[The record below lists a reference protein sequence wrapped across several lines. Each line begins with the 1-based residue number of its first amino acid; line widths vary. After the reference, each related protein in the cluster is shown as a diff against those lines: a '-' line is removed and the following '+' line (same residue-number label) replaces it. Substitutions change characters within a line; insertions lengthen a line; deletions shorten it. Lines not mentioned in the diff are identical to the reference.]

1 MTAVARNATAVP
13 AVCDA
18 EGLAS
23 FRASLSSCD
32 ENESGSAMTALEECV
47 AVRAAGSC
55 DAGLSDPCAA
65 QVSCCSLNVT
75 LFNSAA
81 APRFPRVDDCSR
93 LLVCSES

>member
-65 QVSCCSLNVT
+65 QVSRCSLDNT
-75 LFNSAA
+75 LCDSAI
-81 APRFPRVDDCSR
+81 APTFPRINDCSR
-93 LLVCSES
+93 LLV